1 MFETETFGPFLV
13 RKMKCRRGGGMAP
26 LAPLVA
32 TPLSIVER
40 DNLEKEGTSEKGR
53 IEIEDSGFSLQ
64 SNIT

>member
-1 MFETETFGPFLV
+1 
-13 RKMKCRRGGGMAP
+13 MAP